1 MPDIRH
7 RVGIAAPQPRVY
19 EMLATHDGLAEFWT
33 RQVEGD
39 TEVGGKLRFF
49 FGRPEPSAVMEVIE
63 LSPDQRVRWRCV
75 EGPPDWVG
83 TIITF
88 DLKDGDGET
97 VLLFTHADW
106 REPVEFMH
114 HCSTKWATVLLGLRT
129 GLEGGAF
136 SAFPDDTRISGG
148 WR

>member
-19 EMLATHDGLAEFWT
+19 DMLATQRGLAEFWT

-39 TEVGGKLRFF
+39 AEVGGKLRFF

-63 LSPDQRVRWRCV
+63 LSPGQRVRWRCV

-83 TIITF
+83 TTITF
-88 DLKDGDGET
+88 DLKDGEGET

-106 REPVEFMH
+106 RAPVEFMH
-114 HCSTKWATVLLGLRT
+114 HCSTKWAAVLLGLRA
-129 GLEGGAF
+129 GLEGGPFA
-136 SAFPDDTRISGG
+136 AFPDDTRVSSS